1 MTIRRLL
8 AAVQLALAL
17 CVGGACA
24 LGWVAARTDVTN
36 LALMRER
43 AVDPLLRLKQLS
55 DAYAVAVVDASHKV
69 RNGNLGWAEA
79 LASFRAAE
87 ASIAQS
93 FAALDANPPDG
104 AAWAEVVRRRA
115 AADATTAEL
124 GAAMQRQDAAALD
137 ALVLT
142 ALYRDIDPLSE
153 AIGLL
158 ADAVLARTE
167 VALHD
172 GAAQAAALQ
181 TLLVALA
188 AIALSVVVAALW
200 LVSRRVTRPLRALT
214 QAMTAVAD
222 GRLDLLPPLSRR
234 RDELGAMAA
243 ALVVLRDHSAEARDL
258 RAAQEREREAAHTRK
273 TAALRAMADALEH
286 KAQAAT
292 SSIAESVARMTAG
305 AGSIGGH
312 AAEARQAGDQVGQAA
327 DQVLHHAEA
336 GAAAVEQMTAS
347 IRQISG
353 RIGAAAGAASRA
365 VAETEAGT
373 RAIAGLQ
380 SAVGRI
386 GAVAELIAD
395 IAAQTNLLALNATI
409 EAARAGEA
417 GKGFAVVAGE
427 VKSLASQ
434 TARSTE
440 EIGRH
445 IAEVGAAT
453 EAAVQ
458 AVRATL
464 GTIGELEVISADIAE
479 AMVRQDEATTH
490 IGRTV
495 AGTAAAA
502 REMTARIGAVSGA
515 GAAVGAGAVTLHD
528 QAADVLAG
536 MAQLQHSLVETVRGG
551 TKETDRRAGMRR
563 RVDLPAALHHPGG
576 TLALRLEDISTGG
589 ARLGGTAA
597 WPAGLH
603 APARVELEVPALGRR
618 LAAELQQAQPGLVRL
633 RFTGPAPSEA
643 DLLDLPQAKHLAA

>member
-24 LGWVAARTDVTN
+24 LGWVAARTDVAN
-36 LALMRER
+36 LTLMRER

-79 LASFRAAE
+79 LASLRAAE
-87 ASIAQS
+87 SSIAQS
-93 FAALDANPPDG
+93 FAALDASPPDG

-115 AADATTAEL
+115 AADATTAAL
-124 GAAMQRQDAAALD
+124 GAAIEVQDAAALD

-167 VALHD
+167 VALRD
-172 GAAQAAALQ
+172 GAAHAAALQ

-188 AIALSVVVAALW
+188 ALALSVVVAALW
-200 LVSRRVTRPLRALT
+200 LVSRRVARPLRALT
-214 QAMTAVAD
+214 QAMTEVAE
-222 GRLDLLPPLSRR
+222 GRLDLPPPLIRR
-234 RDELGAMAA
+234 RDELGAMGA
-243 ALVVLRDHSAEARDL
+243 ALVVLRDRSAEARDL
-258 RAAQEREREAAHTRK
+258 RMAQEREREAAR
-273 TAALRAMADALEH
+273 AGQAEALRAMADALEH

-292 SSIAESVARMTAG
+292 TFIAGSVARMTAG
-305 AGSIGGH
+305 AGTIGGH
-312 AAEARQAGDQVGQAA
+312 AAESRQAGDQVGQAA
-327 DQVLHHAEA
+327 DRVLQHAEA

-373 RAIAGLQ
+373 RALAGLQ

-464 GTIGELEVISADIAE
+464 GTIGELEGISAAIAE
-479 AMVRQDEATTH
+479 AMARQEEATTH

-495 AGTAAAA
+495 VGTAAAA
-502 REMTARIGAVSGA
+502 REVTTRIGAVSGA
-515 GAAVGAGAVTLHD
+515 GAAVGAGAATLHD
-528 QAADVLAG
+528 QAAEVLAG
-536 MAQLQHSLVETVRGG
+536 MAQLQLALAETVRGCS
-551 TKETDRRAGMRR
+551 EEADRRSGPRCLD
-563 RVDLPAALHHPGG
+563 DLPAALQHAGG
-576 TLALRLEDISTGG
+576 RLALR
-589 ARLGGTAA
+589 
-597 WPAGLH
+597 P
-603 APARVELEVPALGRR
+603 
-618 LAAELQQAQPGLVRL
+618 
-633 RFTGPAPSEA
+633 
-643 DLLDLPQAKHLAA
+643 